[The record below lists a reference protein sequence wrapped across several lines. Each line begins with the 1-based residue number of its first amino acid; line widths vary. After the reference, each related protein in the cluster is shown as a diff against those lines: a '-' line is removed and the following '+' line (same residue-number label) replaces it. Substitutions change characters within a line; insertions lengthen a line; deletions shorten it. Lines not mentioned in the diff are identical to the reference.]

1 MPLRHLTWLPTILAG
16 IIATTISYAGPL
28 VIVFQASAGLEQ
40 PLVAS
45 WVWAISIGSG
55 VLGIVLSLR
64 WKVPI
69 VIAWSAPGSA
79 LLVTM
84 LPQTD
89 FATAIGAYIVAN
101 VAVFL
106 VGISGA
112 FDQLTRRLP
121 PAITAAMLA
130 GILFRFV
137 IDMVGTLP
145 EAPLTVVAMMGA
157 FFAGRVVS
165 PRYAVVAVLVVGVTL
180 CALTG
185 SLSGTIAT
193 PSLTLPVWTTPRF
206 DLAAAANIAVPLA
219 VVALTG
225 QFLPGI
231 AVLRTA
237 GFEHP
242 PARPLISASAITSVV
257 LAPFGCH
264 GLNLAAL
271 TAAICLGEE
280 AHPEKEK
287 RYVAGVAG
295 GVTYLV
301 FGAFASTVL
310 ALFALLPEFLIAA
323 LAGLALFPVVAGSLS
338 AALKAEDGRD
348 GALVTFAV
356 SASGL
361 TLFGLGAALWG
372 LVFGIAVHLLQTFAL
387 HRRPLAPTA
396 PRPASDTSARQ
407 PG

>member
-1 MPLRHLTWLPTILAG
+1 MVARHLGWLPTILAG
-16 IIATTISYAGPL
+16 MIATTISYAGPL
-28 VIVFQASAGLEQ
+28 VIIFQASAALEQ

-45 WVWAISIGSG
+45 WIWAISIGSG

-84 LPQTD
+84 LPETD
-89 FATAIGAYIVAN
+89 FATAVGAYIVAN
-101 VAVFL
+101 LAVL
-106 VGISGA
+106 VVGISGA

-137 IDMVGTLP
+137 IDMVTTLP
-145 EAPLTVVAMMGA
+145 AAPLTVIAMMGA
-157 FFAGRVVS
+157 FFTGRIVS
-165 PRYAVVAVLVVGVTL
+165 PRYSVVAVLVVGVVL
-180 CALTG
+180 AALTG
-185 SLSGTIAT
+185 NLSGTIAT

-206 DLAAAANIAVPLA
+206 DLAAMANIAVPLA

-237 GFEHP
+237 GYDHP
-242 PARPLISASAITSVV
+242 PARPLISWSAIASVI

-271 TAAICLGEE
+271 TAAICLGPD
-280 AHPEKEK
+280 AHPDPDK

-301 FGAFASTVL
+301 FGASASTVL
-310 ALFALLPEFLIAA
+310 ALFALLPAFLVAA

-338 AALKAEDGRD
+338 TALRAEDGRD

-361 TLFGLGAALWG
+361 TLGGLGAALWG
-372 LVFGIAVHLLQTFAL
+372 LVFGLAVHFIQHVLK
-387 HRRPLAPTA
+387 
-396 PRPASDTSARQ
+396 RPAIAG
-407 PG
+407 PP